1 MKFEKIRTGRVLFEI
16 IETIFFFDNLK
27 FLEYDGFHVTWN
39 HGYYKI
45 QITSSHW

>member
-1 MKFEKIRTGRVLFEI
+1 MKFEKIKTGRVLFEI
-16 IETIFFFDNLK
+16 KETIFFDNLE
-27 FLEYDGFHVTWN
+27 FLEYYGFHVTWN